1 MGSRRRERCPWCG
14 VQLLVPSD
22 SPSFKCS
29 ACQAVTDR
37 QAPPP
42 PPVTQSPLRGPP
54 AGGRFS
60 GPPMLNNN
68 NNNNVMMPS
77 NFRPA
82 RGPTYPRPG
91 GRMGGYGGGG
101 GRGGGG
107 YINNIDGDQM
117 NYGTGSPPPRMMRAG
132 GPQMGRGRK
141 RALVCGV
148 NYRGKSYGVKGGIN
162 DANSMRALLLHN
174 FAFPPDSILMLT
186 EDEGNPMRIP
196 TKANI
201 RKGLRWLV
209 QGCEPGDNLVFH
221 FSGHGSRQKDYD
233 HDELDGFDET
243 LCPLDFETEGMII
256 DDEINATIA
265 VIDSCYSGTVL
276 DLPFACRF
284 NREGRYMWENMR
296 KSPYAANKNTSGGIA
311 ICFSACNDHETS
323 ADTNAGNNNISTG
336 ALTYSFVKAVQNEPG
351 LSYGHLLNSMRL
363 TIEGASPGGNRPTQ
377 VNVTLLCLFFMSRL
391 ESRENYITETIACSS
406 SRLEAKARISSLS
419 LSPIERVEF

>member
-1 MGSRRRERCPWCG
+1 MMGSRKERCPWCG
-14 VQLLVPSD
+14 VRLLVPSD

-37 QAPPP
+37 QQSPHSPTNQQPPP
-42 PPVTQSPLRGPP
+42 PN
-54 AGGRFS
+54 RFGS
-60 GPPMLNNN
+60 GPPI
-68 NNNNVMMPS
+68 NNVMMSS
-77 NFRPA
+77 NFRPGSPNSGMA
-82 RGPTYPRPG
+82 RGPAYPRPG
-91 GRMGGYGGGG
+91 GRIGYGG

-107 YINNIDGDQM
+107 GGGGYNIDGDQM
-117 NYGTGSPPPRMMRAG
+117 NYGAMGSPPPPSPLQQQQQLQRMRPT
-132 GPQMGRGRK
+132 GPLMGRGRK

-148 NYRGKSYGVKGGIN
+148 NYRGKSYSVKGGIN
-162 DANSMRALLLHN
+162 DANNMRSLLLHT
-174 FAFPPDSILMLT
+174 FGFPPDSILMLT

-209 QGCEPGDNLVFH
+209 QGCQPGDTLVFH

-256 DDEINATIA
+256 DDEINATIVRPLPPGTVLHA

-284 NREGRYMWENMR
+284 NREGRYMWQNMR

-323 ADTNAGNNNISTG
+323 ADTNALAGNNNISTG
-336 ALTYSFVKAVQNEPG
+336 ALTYSFVKAVQNDPG

-363 TIEGASPGGNRPTQ
+363 TIEAARPGGNGPTQ
-377 VNVTLLCLFFMSRL
+377 EPQLTCSTKFDVYSKPFTL
-391 ESRENYITETIACSS
+391 
-406 SRLEAKARISSLS
+406 
-419 LSPIERVEF
+419 